1 MGPFATV
8 VLAGCLEALRWFF
21 WGTAALIVLAIIAQ
35 YARHEEAA
43 SPLGLAA
50 MALGF
55 VVAGAI
61 CHRVAAAVSRKRR

>member
-21 WGTAALIVLAIIAQ
+21 WGTAGLVVVAIIAQ
-35 YARHEEAA
+35 YWRRDEAA

-50 MALGF
+50 MALVF

-61 CHRVAAAVSRKRR
+61 CHRVAAAVSRKGR

>member
-1 MGPFATV
+1 MGPFATA

-21 WGTAALIVLAIIAQ
+21 WATAGLVVLAIIAQ
-35 YARHEEAA
+35 YWRHDEAA

-50 MALGF
+50 LALGF

-61 CHRVAAAVSRKRR
+61 CHRVAVAVSRKGP